1 MYKKGDVAIIIPVYN
16 EEEVVRDV
24 IFELR
29 NKRKN
34 DIIIAINDGSSD
46 NSNSVLTQ
54 IENIYVLNHELN
66 LGQGA
71 AIQTGISFARQL
83 GVKYVVTFDSDG
95 QHDSKDIEPFLS
107 ELILNKRDIVIGS
120 RFLVGSS
127 TNISLFKKYFL
138 KLSTFFTFFTSG
150 IKLSDS
156 HNGFRIINI
165 GDNPKFELTHNGMS
179 HASEVVDLISDLNL
193 NYSELPC
200 NIQYTEYSIA
210 KGQSVWN
217 SINIILELF
226 IQRLTK

>member
-24 IFELR
+24 ISELR
-29 NKRKN
+29 NEREN
-34 DIIIAINDGSSD
+34 DIIIAVNDGSID

-54 IENIYVLNHELN
+54 IEKIYVLNHELN

-71 AIQTGISFARQL
+71 AIQTGISFARNL

-95 QHDSKDIEPFLS
+95 QHDPKDIDSFLS

-120 RFLVGSS
+120 RFLLGSR

-138 KLSTFFTFFTSG
+138 KLSTLFTFITSG

-156 HNGFRIINI
+156 HNGFRVINI
-165 GDNPKFELTHNGMS
+165 GGNPKFELTHNGMS
-179 HASEVVDLISDLNL
+179 HASEVVDLIGDLNL

-217 SINIILELF
+217 SINIILELL
-226 IQRLTK
+226 IQRLIK

>member
-1 MYKKGDVAIIIPVYN
+1 M
-16 EEEVVRDV
+16 

-200 NIQYTEYSIA
+200 NIQYTEYS
-210 KGQSVWN
+210 VY
-217 SINIILELF
+217 
-226 IQRLTK
+226 